1 MAEAL
6 EKWPIDLFS
15 RLLPRVY
22 QIIQEID
29 RRFVAKIREMY
40 PGNEEKVAKMQIL
53 RDGQVKMAHLAIVA
67 GYSVNGVARLH
78 TEILK
83 KQELRDFYEMM
94 PQKFNNKTNGI
105 TQRRFLMHGN
115 PLLADWVTDKLGTK
129 DWITDLSLMSGLKK
143 WVDDEEALKEF
154 MSIKYENKV
163 RLAKYIKE
171 HNGIEVDPRSI
182 FDVQVKRLHEYKRQ
196 LLNIY
201 M

>member
-1 MAEAL
+1 MRLLLDEEGLGWDEAWGITTKASAYTNHTIMAEAL

-53 RDGQVKMAHLAIVA
+53 RDGQVEMAHLAIVA

-83 KQELRDFYEMM
+83 TGSFNDFYEMM
-94 PQKFNNKTNGI
+94 PQKFNDKTNGI

-129 DWITDLSLMSGLKK
+129 DWITDLSLMSGLK
-143 WVDDEEALKEF
+143 
-154 MSIKYENKV
+154 
-163 RLAKYIKE
+163 
-171 HNGIEVDPRSI
+171 NGWTMR
-182 FDVQVKRLHEYKRQ
+182 KL
-196 LLNIY
+196 
-201 M
+201 